1 MIYLDNAATTK
12 VTKPVLDVMLPYL
25 TEDYGNPSSIH
36 SMGKKAKQ
44 AVEHA
49 REQVA
54 TAIGAKP
61 EQIFF
66 TSGATESNNWV
77 SGNIMMRSEFE
88 HPSMDTASS
97 PCLLYETNLQ
107 HFDDYTEESQF
118 QEDYEFWYSRQQDKC
133 HTDISHIWVNNNTG
147 EIYDIDKWIKRIHRY
162 HRYFHTDATQAFGHI
177 PINVDEQNI
186 DFLTLSGHKFH
197 APKGVGILYVRKPTL
212 MIDWCNLGGGQE
224 RGYRSG
230 TENVASIVAMGK
242 AAELYNYN
250 EDEHE
255 QQQNKKDYIMNYIR
269 NYIPNYQLVL
279 PSETPQVPNIIAV
292 AFKNVYG
299 GDLVELMSLKGV
311 CVSSGSACSSNSKH
325 SVSYPTLSTE
335 LQDNV
340 IRISMSVETTA
351 DEVAQAMRILRQCVQ
366 QIRGE

>member
-12 VTKPVLDVMLPYL
+12 VTKPVLDAMLPYL
-25 TEDYGNPSSIH
+25 TEDYGNPSSVH

-77 SGNIMMRSEFE
+77 GETILMKSEFE
-88 HPSMDTASS
+88 HPSMDSAT
-97 PCLLYETNLQ
+97 PIQTIVENYGQ
-107 HFDDYTEESQF
+107 PIDGYGTEEQF
-118 QEDYEFWYSRQQDKC
+118 QEDYEFWWRCKKSKYQQN
-133 HTDISHIWVNNNTG
+133 ISHIWVNNNTG
-147 EIYDIDKWIKRIHRY
+147 EIYDIDQWIKRIHRY

-177 PINVDEQNI
+177 PIDVDEQNI

-197 APKGVGILYVRKPTL
+197 APKGVGVLYVRKPDG
-212 MIDWCNLGGGQE
+212 MCDCNFGGGQE

-269 NYIPNYQLVL
+269 NYIPNYQFVL
-279 PSETPQVPNIIAV
+279 PLETAQVPNIIAV

-325 SVSYPTLSTE
+325 SVSYPTLPTD

-340 IRISMSVETTA
+340 IRISMSVETTS
-351 DEVAQAMRILRQCVQ
+351 DEVAQAMQILRQCVQ

>member
-12 VTKPVLDVMLPYL
+12 VTKPVLDTMLPYL
-25 TEDYGNPSSIH
+25 TEHYGNPSSIH

-77 SGNIMMRSEFE
+77 GETILMKSEFE
-88 HPSMDTASS
+88 HPSMDSVTPIRVMAENYGQPTDS
-97 PCLLYETNLQ
+97 YG
-107 HFDDYTEESQF
+107 TEEQF
-118 QEDYEFWYSRQQDKC
+118 QEDYEFWCCKKSNQQN
-133 HTDISHIWVNNNTG
+133 ISHIWVNNNTG
-147 EIYDIDKWIKRIHRY
+147 EIYDIDQWIKRIHRY

-197 APKGVGILYVRKPTL
+197 APKGVGILYIRKPES
-212 MIDWCNLGGGQE
+212 MIGWCNFGGRQE

-269 NYIPNYQLVL
+269 NYIPNYQFVL
-279 PSETPQVPNIIAV
+279 PLETPQVPNIIAV

-325 SVSYPTLSTE
+325 SVSYPTLPTD

-366 QIRGE
+366 QISGE